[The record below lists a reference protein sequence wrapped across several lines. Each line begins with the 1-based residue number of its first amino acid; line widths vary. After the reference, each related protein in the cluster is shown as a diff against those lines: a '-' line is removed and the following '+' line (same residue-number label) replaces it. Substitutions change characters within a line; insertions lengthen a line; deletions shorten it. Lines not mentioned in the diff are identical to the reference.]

1 MASYVDY
8 SSPGAQFAYDL
19 NDSPLFRKDSNNYV
33 NVLSSK
39 QLNTLAG
46 TSLLDI
52 FLSKGNV
59 VEPHYHPN
67 ADELVYCISGIADI
81 ALLNL
86 NTNRYQYYR
95 IQPGQVVNLPQGWW
109 HYEIAVTDQTHLL
122 AIFNAPIPEVVFGS
136 DLLRLTPPGVFAYTY
151 CLDETTLQAALSPI
165 RDTVFL
171 GPPAGCS
178 YNPMKGQ
185 TAGAQQPAQPSA
197 AGYEPRTNRIRS
209 KGDTGSGQKL

>member
-1 MASYVDY
+1 MRKRGSTFMASYVDY

-19 NDSPLFRKDSNNYV
+19 NDSPLFRKDRNNYV
-33 NVLSSK
+33 NVLSSR

-59 VEPHYHPN
+59 IEPHYHPN
-67 ADELVYCISGIADI
+67 AAELVYCISGIADI

-109 HYEIAVTDQTHLL
+109 HYEIAVTDHTHLL
-122 AIFNAPIPEVVFGS
+122 AIFNASIPEVIFGS

-151 CLDETTLQAALSPI
+151 CLDEPTLKAALSPI
-165 RDTVFL
+165 EDTVFL
-171 GPPAGCS
+171 GPPAGCPYDPVQS
-178 YNPMKGQ
+178 Q
-185 TAGAQQPAQPSA
+185 TPGAHGKSF
-197 AGYEPRTNRIRS
+197 S
-209 KGDTGSGQKL
+209 GSGQKL